1 MARGDGFQAYFWSF
15 MMLPCL
21 YKSACL
27 LRKLSRYCQLHIKY
41 WQKLV
46 QIHEKSAIYC
56 CHIVSPQSS
65 SHIQLPFYFWKVYK
79 VNKKFMFI
87 KLSNSLKEKHSN
99 IWEMYI
105 ISCIRC
111 IFMTLS
117 DILSFSGFYESDCK
131 ISALQRNFQLYT
143 ITLVLWHLS
152 LHISCKTDE
161 RPIFEFVLIV
171 YEVLEYP
178 GFGGVARVRLFKM
191 SHCLEYP

>member
-117 DILSFSGFYESDCK
+117 DIFKFFRILWIRLQNFCTAKKLSIIYH
-131 ISALQRNFQLYT
+131 N
-143 ITLVLWHLS
+143 
-152 LHISCKTDE
+152 
-161 RPIFEFVLIV
+161 
-171 YEVLEYP
+171 P
-178 GFGGVARVRLFKM
+178 GFVASKLA
-191 SHCLEYP
+191 HIL